1 MFRSIKVSVTLGA
14 AVLIALPGCCL
25 PNLLCNHSSP
35 SEEVISSGYSNQ
47 YVSEY
52 SAISADCGCQ
62 CSAVDNGETAF
73 ENSFETGQEAN
84 ATVDSSMSSVVTPSP
99 AETSG
104 AIVEGNNE
112 KVLDVVQPPAELK
125 KPTEL
130 DLPGNFLP

>member
-47 YVSEY
+47 YVGDY
-52 SAISADCGCQ
+52 SATSADCGCQ
-62 CSAVDNGETAF
+62 CSA
-73 ENSFETGQEAN
+73 
-84 ATVDSSMSSVVTPSP
+84 VDSSMSSVVTPSP
-99 AETSG
+99 AETFG
-104 AIVEGNNE
+104 AIVEGNNK
-112 KVLDVVQPPAELK
+112 KVLDVVQPSAELK
-125 KPTEL
+125 KPTEI